1 MFGTWAAAVTA
12 RARNAVARSLRMD
25 VSFMGWVRKGSWFLR
40 YVGHDRQ
47 LQASG
52 HLGGGV
58 VHGGVR
64 AAAEAF
70 QQVADSVLH
79 PLPGDF
85 RIGFLRG
92 RRVHQGNVR

>member
-1 MFGTWAAAVTA
+1 MHREMDLEGVSALRWTQASTYYGAAALFKSGRT
-12 RARNAVARSLRMD
+12 
-25 VSFMGWVRKGSWFLR
+25 
-40 YVGHDRQ
+40 HDRQ
-47 LQASG
+47 FQAGG

-85 RIGFLRG
+85 TNGFLRG
-92 RRVHQGNVR
+92 RRVHQGNAR

>member
-1 MFGTWAAAVTA
+1 MHREMDLEGVSALRWTQASINFGAAALFKSGRTQ
-12 RARNAVARSLRMD
+12 D
-25 VSFMGWVRKGSWFLR
+25 W
-40 YVGHDRQ
+40 Q

-52 HLGGGV
+52 HLSGCV

-70 QQVADSVLH
+70 QQVADSVLY

-85 RIGFLRG
+85 TNGFLRG
-92 RRVHQGNVR
+92 RRDHQGSVRQCRICGFW

>member
-1 MFGTWAAAVTA
+1 MHREMDLEGVSALRWTQASIKCGAAAW
-12 RARNAVARSLRMD
+12 
-25 VSFMGWVRKGSWFLR
+25 FGSGRTQDW
-40 YVGHDRQ
+40 Q
-47 LQASG
+47 LQAGG

-70 QQVADSVLH
+70 QQVADSVPY

-85 RIGFLRG
+85 TNGFLRG
-92 RRVHQGNVR
+92 RRVHQENVR

>member
-1 MFGTWAAAVTA
+1 MHGEIDLEGVSASSWTKVSINFGAAAW
-12 RARNAVARSLRMD
+12 
-25 VSFMGWVRKGSWFLR
+25 FGSGR
-40 YVGHDRQ
+40 THDRQ
-47 LQASG
+47 LQAGG

-85 RIGFLRG
+85 RNGFLRG